1 MLAEH
6 VKDLEKIMEGLFSS
20 SLALD
25 FESFKTNYEVLNA
38 KYEKISS
45 LRIPEKQGETLN
57 PKEICKTTGFKLKTD
72 VENFRTE
79 QVDALQEFCD
89 GSGINMSDL
98 RDEEYWQRVIEA
110 ETGSLETSVGERQ
123 PETSI
128 TKQETSY
135 GRYLSDFLVSKQA
148 KAQTECPTIPARND
162 EDFSDPLI
170 TQSVTMLPAD
180 NQSRAC
186 KSSFASRFAI
196 IN

>member
-38 KYEKISS
+38 KYEEINS
-45 LRIPEKQGETLN
+45 LRFPEKQGETLN

-79 QVDALQEFCD
+79 QVDELQEFCD

-98 RDEEYWQRVIEA
+98 RDEEY
-110 ETGSLETSVGERQ
+110 
-123 PETSI
+123 
-128 TKQETSY
+128 
-135 GRYLSDFLVSKQA
+135 
-148 KAQTECPTIPARND
+148 
-162 EDFSDPLI
+162 
-170 TQSVTMLPAD
+170 
-180 NQSRAC
+180 
-186 KSSFASRFAI
+186 
-196 IN
+196 